1 MHLAWQAGNSG
12 VPTMLSSSKRRPR
25 ALAMRGFTLVE
36 LMIALAVSLV
46 VALAA
51 VAFVVALMK
60 ANSENLKVTRL
71 TQELRSLT
79 EVMGREV
86 RRARY
91 VADPVGLIGS
101 SGANNRDLIDT
112 TTAGCIIFR
121 YDEPPNPAG
130 SGTTVSRSIRRDG
143 TKIALNP
150 VGTTCTGGSPISTD
164 EVRITALNFT
174 RTDSRVDISVT
185 GELSNSPP
193 DLAGVSRTFR
203 QTVYVRSGE
212 VN

>member
-1 MHLAWQAGNSG
+1 
-12 VPTMLSSSKRRPR
+12 MLISITRRNAR
-25 ALAMRGFTLVE
+25 VSVRGFTLVE

-79 EVMGREV
+79 EVMGREI

-101 SGANNRDLIDT
+101 TGTNNHDLIDT
-112 TTAGCIIFR
+112 ATAGCIIFQ
-121 YDEPPNPAG
+121 YDEPPNP
-130 SGTTVSRSIRRDG
+130 SGGPVSRSIRKVGD
-143 TKIALNP
+143 KIALNP
-150 VGTTCTGGSPISTD
+150 TGTTCSGGNAISTD
-164 EVRITALNFT
+164 EVRITALSFS
-174 RTDSRVDISVT
+174 RSDSRVDISVT
-185 GELSNSPP
+185 GQLASSPP

>member
-1 MHLAWQAGNSG
+1 MPLIIQRKHAVSAH
-12 VPTMLSSSKRRPR
+12 
-25 ALAMRGFTLVE
+25 GFTLVE
-36 LMIALAVSLV
+36 LMIALAISLV

-51 VAFVVALMK
+51 VSFVVALMK

-79 EVMGREV
+79 EVMGREI

-101 SGANNRDLIDT
+101 TGTNNRDLIDT
-112 TTAGCIIFR
+112 TTAGCIIFQ

-130 SGTTVSRSIRRDG
+130 AGTTVSRSIRKDG
-143 TKIALNP
+143 TRIRLNP
-150 VGTTCTGGSPISTD
+150 TGTACAGGNSISTD

-174 RTDSRVDISVT
+174 RNDSRVDITVT
-185 GELSNSPP
+185 GELSTSPP

>member
-1 MHLAWQAGNSG
+1 MLISPMRRKYSG
-12 VPTMLSSSKRRPR
+12 SV
-25 ALAMRGFTLVE
+25 RGFTLVE

-71 TQELRSLT
+71 TQELRSLS
-79 EVMGREV
+79 EVMGREI
-86 RRARY
+86 RRARF
-91 VADPVGLIGS
+91 VGDPVGLIGTAGS
-101 SGANNRDLIDT
+101 NNNDAINT
-112 TTAGCIIFR
+112 ATAGCISFE
-121 YDEPPNPAG
+121 YDEPPA
-130 SGTTVSRSIRRDG
+130 GTTAQRSIRLDG
-143 TKIALNP
+143 TQIRLNSL
-150 VGTTCTGGSPISTD
+150 GTACSGGNAISTQ

-174 RTDSRVDISVT
+174 VNDSRVDISVT
-185 GELSNSPP
+185 GQLANSPP

-203 QTVYVRSGE
+203 QTVYVRSAE